1 MDILKRK
8 KTVFIVIALIVVG
21 LLFAFFI
28 LKNGGASAN
37 DQRNEIQ
44 KFVAIQKSGME
55 MRDKL
60 GQDTPYS
67 LIYVAAK
74 SHELAGAKPEAA
86 VREAESEY
94 LENQALL
101 QLAEKNGI
109 KVSDS
114 DVKQYIEKNCKEGK
128 SAQNYSE
135 IEKACEKENI
145 TFEDTFYKNFEYYKT
160 QYIINLLDDKLQKK
174 YVKDNKTSKDSA
186 DADTDN
192 DDWNDKWADI
202 TKSAVTG
209 YKNSADYK
217 KCSEFLK
224 DAEKL
229 YLGNDNENISM
240 IKKVDQDLR

>member
-74 SHELAGAKPEAA
+74 SHE
-86 VREAESEY
+86 
-94 LENQALL
+94 N
-101 QLAEKNGI
+101 
-109 KVSDS
+109 
-114 DVKQYIEKNCKEGK
+114 
-128 SAQNYSE
+128 
-135 IEKACEKENI
+135 
-145 TFEDTFYKNFEYYKT
+145 
-160 QYIINLLDDKLQKK
+160 
-174 YVKDNKTSKDSA
+174 
-186 DADTDN
+186 
-192 DDWNDKWADI
+192 
-202 TKSAVTG
+202 
-209 YKNSADYK
+209 
-217 KCSEFLK
+217 
-224 DAEKL
+224 
-229 YLGNDNENISM
+229 
-240 IKKVDQDLR
+240 